1 MVPLIV
7 SVIKNQSSC
16 FDQLPLTQT
25 LVIFSPTNTLRQMP
39 WVDIATAR
47 PASVRWVTQA
57 PINQH
62 ELIFK
67 GNISLQRYGGSK
79 LFRLACEGRYYRR
92 NGTPVVALFDE
103 RLNKVSIPLPSE
115 ENCRWQMVQSS
126 STCSNGIETTVIQL
140 HFSDNDD
147 GIHRLFLTVPI
158 VGDEDD
164 KSLVESIIVAH
175 QQHEELLPAVPL

>member
-1 MVPLIV
+1 M
-7 SVIKNQSSC
+7 
-16 FDQLPLTQT
+16 
-25 LVIFSPTNTLRQMP
+25 
-39 WVDIATAR
+39 
-47 PASVRWVTQA
+47 
-57 PINQH
+57 
-62 ELIFK
+62 FK

-79 LFRLACEGRYYRR
+79 LFRLACEGRYYNRD
-92 NGTPVVALFDE
+92 GTPVLALFDDG
-103 RLNKVSIPLPSE
+103 LNKVSIPLPSE
-115 ENCRWQMVQSS
+115 QSCRWQLLQSS
-126 STCSNGIETTVIQL
+126 STCSDGIVTKDIQI

>member
-1 MVPLIV
+1 
-7 SVIKNQSSC
+7 
-16 FDQLPLTQT
+16 
-25 LVIFSPTNTLRQMP
+25 MP
-39 WVDIATAR
+39 WFTVAAVDDIYLGGAK
-47 PASVRWVTQA
+47 VRWVTQA

-103 RLNKVSIPLPSE
+103 RFNKVSIPLPSE

-126 STCSNGIETTVIQL
+126 STCSNGIKITDIQL
-140 HFSDNDD
+140 HFSNNDD
-147 GIHRLFLTVPI
+147 GIHRLFLSIPCNAH
-158 VGDEDD
+158 DEDD
-164 KSLVESIIVAH
+164 TAMDFVGAITLVH
-175 QQHEELLPAVPL
+175 QQHEGLPPAL